1 VAERRTLVAALA
13 LTLLP
18 ACALGA
24 QHADSVQTIRA
35 TDALNRIR
43 RYTTSDVA
51 TARAIA
57 DSLVRVL
64 PSDASVMPEALF
76 AKASIAASAATAE
89 ADYARI
95 VNEYRF
101 AAKVP
106 DALMRLALLEGARS
120 NKAGALRHLDR
131 LLRDHSESAVRSRA
145 SLMAGRLRLE
155 MNDPARG
162 CELLA
167 AAWASAGLTERDVK
181 DQAESLGAKCPG
193 SVAARAQRDPA
204 PLGIMRAPQESVPP
218 AVILGTAPTA
228 AARRRQRDSVLAA
241 QATRAAA
248 RRDSVAKAAAAA
260 KPPVKPAAPVVAARA
275 ADSASVAPRSVLV
288 SQSQP
293 RAAVSAPVRDT
304 TPATP
309 PAPAVV
315 RRDSVPKP
323 VVPVVVRRD
332 SVAAPKVSVATTRDS
347 APKPVA
353 AVVPR
358 TAAAV
363 VPPVVTPSAAPAGIR
378 YAVQFAAYN
387 DRPGAEQ
394 FAETLQRRGIAARV
408 EGTEK
413 PFRVR
418 AGRFA
423 TREEAEATLQL
434 WKKPGQPALV
444 VSYP

>member
-1 VAERRTLVAALA
+1 VAERRRALA
-13 LTLLP
+13 LGI
-18 ACALGA
+18 ALCLAPGTALHA
-24 QHADSVQTIRA
+24 QNADSVQTLRA
-35 TDALNRIR
+35 GDALNRIR

-64 PSDASVMPEALF
+64 PAEASVMPEALF
-76 AKASIAASAATAE
+76 AKASIAASAADAE
-89 ADYARI
+89 ADYSRI

-101 AAKVP
+101 ATKVP

-120 NKAGALRHLDR
+120 NRAGALRHLDR

-193 SVAARAQRDPA
+193 SVADRAQRDPS
-204 PLGIMRAPQESVPP
+204 PLGILRAPKDSVPS
-218 AVILGTAPTA
+218 AAMLGTAPTA

-241 QATRAAA
+241 QAARTAA
-248 RRDSVAKAAAAA
+248 RRDSVTKAAAVAAPAA
-260 KPPVKPAAPVVAARA
+260 KPP
-275 ADSASVAPRSVLV
+275 
-288 SQSQP
+288 
-293 RAAVSAPVRDT
+293 T
-304 TPATP
+304 
-309 PAPAVV
+309 AVV
-315 RRDSVPKP
+315 RRDSVPNAAP
-323 VVPVVVRRD
+323 PVVVRRD
-332 SVAAPKVSVATTRDS
+332 SAPVPRRPA
-347 APKPVA
+347 PVA
-353 AVVPR
+353 PTTE
-358 TAAAV
+358 TAS
-363 VPPVVTPSAAPAGIR
+363 TAPAGIR

-394 FAETLQRRGIAARV
+394 FAETLRRRGIAARV
-408 EGTEK
+408 EGTDK

-418 AGRFA
+418 AGRFT

-434 WKKPGQPALV
+434 WKKPGQAAIV